1 MAVAP
6 PAPNTGPL
14 KFVFAGGGFGAGLAA
29 AYGLERALPSPD
41 RATAL
46 RERGVSVMDSRQA
59 EVYAMAAPFATAAG
73 ISLGLQRRGPTT
85 GLTTTAQ
92 IAAAALLST
101 TAGAVI
107 NAESSKA
114 GDYVAGIGV
123 MSAFT
128 GAGILMGVRD
138 EIPMAVARMGG
149 LGLFGAALGVAT
161 PTLLRTMGGMSGDFR
176 RGLEHRDS

>member
-1 MAVAP
+1 MAVTP
-6 PAPNTGPL
+6 PAPNTGPF
-14 KFVFAGGGFGAGLAA
+14 KFVFAGAGLAA
-29 AYGLERALPSPD
+29 GLGTAYALERSLPSPD
-41 RATAL
+41 RAERL
-46 RERGVSVMDSRQA
+46 RESGVSVMDSRQA

-73 ISLGLQRRGPTT
+73 VSLGLQRRGPTT

-114 GDYVAGIGV
+114 GDYVAGIGI

-138 EIPMAVARMGG
+138 EIPIAAARMGG
-149 LGLFGAALGVAT
+149 LALFGAALGVAT
-161 PTLLRTMGGMSGDFR
+161 PTLVRTIGGMGGDFR
-176 RGLEHRDS
+176 RGLEHGGA

>member
-1 MAVAP
+1 MAVNP

-14 KFVFAGGGFGAGLAA
+14 KFVFAGAGFAAGLGAA
-29 AYGLERALPSPD
+29 WSLERALPTPD
-41 RATAL
+41 EATSLRAK
-46 RERGVSVMDSRQA
+46 GVSVMDSRQA

-73 ISLGLQRRGPTT
+73 VSLGLQRRGPTT

-138 EIPMAVARMGG
+138 EIPMAAARMGG
-149 LGLFGAALGVAT
+149 LGLFGAALGVAA
-161 PTLLRTMGGMSGDFR
+161 PTLVRTMGGLAGDFR
-176 RGLEHRDS
+176 RGIEHRDS